1 MWSDT
6 ARCSSNVLE
15 ALTILAGYLIGSID
29 VGGLTARRHGV
40 DIYATGSGNPGAS
53 NISRTLG
60 HRQGAVVLVAD
71 VLKGIAAAAIGEL
84 VGGSELVGF
93 AAGAMAVVG
102 HCFPV
107 WHGFRGG
114 KGVSTAGG
122 MLIWTIPGLGL
133 ALAIIWGAIV
143 AVTRKSS
150 LGSLT
155 IAILAVPGVAIWA
168 LHGWSAV
175 IMAALSLLV
184 VARHRDNI
192 ERMFRGGEQTL

>member
-1 MWSDT
+1 
-6 ARCSSNVLE
+6 VLE

-60 HRQGAVVLVAD
+60 RRQGAVVMGAD
-71 VLKGIAAAAIGEL
+71 VLKGIAAAALGEL

-107 WHGFRGG
+107 WHRFRGG
-114 KGVSTAGG
+114 KGVSTGGG
-122 MLIWTIPGLGL
+122 MLLWTIPGLGL
-133 ALAIIWGAIV
+133 ALGVVWGAVV
-143 AVTRKSS
+143 AVTRMSS

-155 IAILAVPGVAIWA
+155 IAVLAVPGVAIWA
-168 LHGWSAV
+168 RHGWSAV
-175 IMAALSLLV
+175 IMAAVSLLV

-192 ERMFRGGEQTL
+192 ERMFREGEQTL